1 MKICDLKIKDST
13 SLGDIVH
20 ALTINGYTVQTAVMW
35 KEFPQTGID
44 YFIIGVWE
52 NTTEKGGAE

>member
-1 MKICDLKIKDST
+1 MKLCELKIKDSN

-20 ALTINGYTVQTAVMW
+20 ALTINGYIVQTAVMW

-44 YFIIGVWE
+44 CFMIAVF
-52 NTTEKGGAE
+52 EKGGE